1 MAKHNDKEFQ
11 DRIKAQEKIKMT
23 LRNNLEKQF
32 RNGITQGLCATC
44 KVIYD
49 KATDEG
55 RTFEERVNAIIAFC
69 ETALKSRDSAPDDQ
83 PKAGD

>member
-1 MAKHNDKEFQ
+1 MIEGIGQLLRGNDFAAKSPDMEIDVVGYHFSEF
-11 DRIKAQEKIKMT
+11 
-23 LRNNLEKQF
+23 F
-32 RNGITQGLCATC
+32 
-44 KVIYD
+44 
-49 KATDEG
+49 EG